1 MLPQAIQSFQ
11 VTSKIVQVARLKNV
25 HRKFERLGYKLLCKL
40 SFFKTLLRG
49 PRDKKMLKSKNKSIQ
64 TMSSISKTDNK
75 DPRMIAVTSVS
86 SL

>member
-1 MLPQAIQSFQ
+1 
-11 VTSKIVQVARLKNV
+11 
-25 HRKFERLGYKLLCKL
+25 
-40 SFFKTLLRG
+40 
-49 PRDKKMLKSKNKSIQ
+49 MLKTKNKSIQ

>member
-1 MLPQAIQSFQ
+1 MLLQAIQSFQ
-11 VTSKIVQVARLKNV
+11 VTSKIVQAARLKNV
-25 HRKFERLGYKLLCKL
+25 QRLGYKLLCKL
-40 SFFKTLLRG
+40 SFFLTLLRG
-49 PRDKKMLKSKNKSIQ
+49 PRDKKMLKTKNKSIQ